1 MLAITEVAV
10 FVAILLNGVAFIS
23 NRNGTAFDSG
33 ITLRALIAAAV
44 FVFTMWLLGAYDRR
58 YATNLLRNR
67 GRLLIASVIISLAFW
82 LVASAP
88 SGSVE
93 SAAPSLLTST
103 TVVLAAFVGVV
114 VVRAAFG
121 RGYAFAGSVQRILV
135 LGVGEPA
142 ARIQDLA
149 RREGQ
154 PGFTIAGFL
163 RVSNESCDLKAGD
176 IIATNESLPELAARL
191 NVGEIVIALT
201 NPAASPLE
209 PLWEC
214 RLRGLKV
221 TDYRTFCEREAGTLL
236 LENVLDPGWLVY
248 SDGFG
253 MGAQNH
259 AKRLFDLVISVS
271 FLLFILPLAA
281 ATIIAIRLDSP
292 GPVFHRQVRVGRSG
306 KPFVMFKFRSMFVDS
321 EHDGI
326 ARWAADNDRR
336 ITRVGAFLRRLHI
349 DEIPQAINVLRG
361 DMSFIGPRPERP
373 SFVDRLAGEIP
384 HYGER
389 HRVRPGITG
398 WAQVNYQ
405 YGASVE
411 DARQKLGFDLYYIKN
426 YSLALDFLI
435 LLRTIQ
441 AVLWPVGVR

>member
-1 MLAITEVAV
+1 MRTVGLKFHVCPGTLMLAITEVAV

-93 SAAPSLLTST
+93 TAAPSLLTST

-191 NVGEIVIALT
+191 NVGEIVIA
-201 NPAASPLE
+201 
-209 PLWEC
+209 
-214 RLRGLKV
+214 
-221 TDYRTFCEREAGTLL
+221 
-236 LENVLDPGWLVY
+236 
-248 SDGFG
+248 
-253 MGAQNH
+253 
-259 AKRLFDLVISVS
+259 
-271 FLLFILPLAA
+271 
-281 ATIIAIRLDSP
+281 
-292 GPVFHRQVRVGRSG
+292 
-306 KPFVMFKFRSMFVDS
+306 
-321 EHDGI
+321 
-326 ARWAADNDRR
+326 
-336 ITRVGAFLRRLHI
+336 
-349 DEIPQAINVLRG
+349 
-361 DMSFIGPRPERP
+361 
-373 SFVDRLAGEIP
+373 
-384 HYGER
+384 
-389 HRVRPGITG
+389 
-398 WAQVNYQ
+398 
-405 YGASVE
+405 
-411 DARQKLGFDLYYIKN
+411 
-426 YSLALDFLI
+426 
-435 LLRTIQ
+435 
-441 AVLWPVGVR
+441 

>member
-10 FVAILLNGVAFIS
+10 FVAILLNGVAFI
-23 NRNGTAFDSG
+23 NRNGTALDSG

-88 SGSVE
+88 FGAVE
-93 SAAPSLLTST
+93 TAAPSLLTST
-103 TVVLAAFVGVV
+103 TVVLAAFVGVA

-121 RGYAFAGSVQRILV
+121 RGYAFAGPVQRILV

-163 RVSNESCDLKAGD
+163 RVSNEPCDLKAGD
-176 IIATNESLPELAARL
+176 IIATNEPLPELAARL

-201 NPAASPLE
+201 NPAASPPE

-253 MGAQNH
+253 MGAQNY

-292 GPVFHRQVRVGRSG
+292 GPVFHRQVRVGRNG

-321 EHDGI
+321 ERDGI

-336 ITRVGAFLRRLHI
+336 ITRVGTFLRRLHI

-411 DARQKLGFDLYYIKN
+411 DARHKLGFDLYYIKN
-426 YSLALDFLI
+426 YSIALDFLI
-435 LLRTIQ
+435 LLRTVQ
-441 AVLWPVGVR
+441 AVLWPIGVR